1 MDQYEKA
8 LAFRALHQRVGA
20 FILPNPWD
28 AGSAR
33 LLTMCDFEALATTSA
48 GFAFSRGRADKT
60 ISRNA
65 VIAQVCDVAA
75 TTHLPL
81 SADLED
87 GFGETPE
94 VVAET
99 IAMVAT
105 AGAVGGSIEDA
116 TKWPEQPLYPL
127 SLAVERIQAAVEAA
141 RLLPFP
147 FTVTARAENY
157 TVGNGDIDDAIR
169 RLQAYEAAGAD
180 VLFAPGITRR
190 EDIALLVSSVKAP
203 VNVMAGSTALRL
215 SVAELSELGV
225 KRISLGGSLARA
237 ALSALMLAA
246 REVRDQGSF
255 GYAEAAMSAG
265 EINRLFSQPANQTD
279 TQTQTMKVQ
288 AP

>member
-1 MDQYEKA
+1 MNQHEKA
-8 LAFRALHQRVGA
+8 LAFQSLHWQEDA

-33 LLTMCDFEALATTSA
+33 LLTMGGFAALATTSA
-48 GFAFSRGRADKT
+48 GFAFSRGHADNT
-60 ISRNA
+60 LSREV
-65 VIAQVCDVAA
+65 VIAHVRDVVAA
-75 TTHLPL
+75 TPLPV

-87 GFGETPE
+87 GFGDAPE
-94 VVAET
+94 IMAET
-99 IAMVAT
+99 IGMAAK

-116 TKWPEQPLYPL
+116 TRWPEQPLYPL

-147 FTVTARAENY
+147 FTITARAENY
-157 TVGNGDIDDAIR
+157 TTGNGDIDDTIR
-169 RLQAYEAAGAD
+169 RLQAYETAGAE

-203 VNVMAGSTALRL
+203 INVMAGSSVLRL
-215 SVAELSELGV
+215 SIAELGELGV

-255 GYAEAAMSAG
+255 SYAEAAMSAG
-265 EINRLFSQPANQTD
+265 EINRLFSQPVDQIPDHTTKAKT
-279 TQTQTMKVQ
+279 
-288 AP
+288 P